1 MASTIAPIDQE
12 STDDEESAHR
22 PWRGDRVIQQGR
34 AMQHIIM
41 GEENGERQKKAE
53 EVETIVRLYI
63 FGYLRFTNLHTHIH

>member
-1 MASTIAPIDQE
+1 MASTIAPIDQK

-22 PWRGDRVIQQGR
+22 PRRRNRVIQQR
-34 AMQHIIM
+34 RSMKHIIM
-41 GEENGERQKKAE
+41 GEENGERQEKAE